1 MRALNTMSMVLP
13 VISWTLSGIKSTKAR
28 EVLILGSEAWPSACS
43 AVKLILSIEIE
54 SKLIDFVL
62 FYEFLCS
69 LWTEF
74 SLVGLLGLLALVDTP
89 QELWKTAL
97 CALGSNNDRHL
108 IGTTIA
114 GSSTI
119 LLRLL

>member
-1 MRALNTMSMVLP
+1 MRALAMILP
-13 VISWTLSGIKSTKAR
+13 IISWTLSGIKSTKAR

-74 SLVGLLGLLALVDTP
+74 SLVGLLGLLALVDSP
-89 QELWKTAL
+89 QELRKTAL
-97 CALGSNNDRHL
+97 CTLGSNNDRHL
-108 IGTTIA
+108 IGTSIC
-114 GSSTI
+114 GSSAI
-119 LLRLL
+119 LPRLL

>member
-1 MRALNTMSMVLP
+1 MRALAMVLP
-13 VISWTLSGIKSTKAR
+13 IISWTLSGIKSTKAR
-28 EVLILGSEAWPSACS
+28 EVRILSSEAWPSACS

-54 SKLIDFVL
+54 SELIDFVL

-74 SLVGLLGLLALVDTP
+74 SLVGLLGLLALVDSP
-89 QELWKTAL
+89 QELWQTAL

-108 IGTTIA
+108 IGTSIC
-114 GSSTI
+114 GSSAI
-119 LLRLL
+119 Q

>member
-1 MRALNTMSMVLP
+1 MRTLAMRLSI
-13 VISWTLSGIKSTKAR
+13 ISWTLSWIKSTKAR
-28 EVLILGSEAWPSACS
+28 EVLILSSEACSSACS
-43 AVKLILSIEIE
+43 AVKLILSIEIK

-74 SLVGLLGLLALVDTP
+74 SLVGLLGLLALVDSP
-89 QELWKTAL
+89 QELWKTAI